1 MKAKSLLAAAA
12 VVGVPSVAVAIPNP
26 ASVFCTEMGGRSVL
40 AKLPSGD
47 EIGLCYLTKR
57 KIIEEWT
64 LYRMLEGKRPAADKN
79 PFR

>member
-1 MKAKSLLAAAA
+1 MRAKSLLAAA
-12 VVGVPSVAVAIPNP
+12 VVAGVPSVAVAMANP

-40 AKLPSGD
+40 ARLPSGD
-47 EIGLCYLTKR
+47 EIGLCYLPKR

-64 LYRMLEGKRPAADKN
+64 LYRMLGGKRPPADKN